1 MLQIVDDPVV
11 AVKDTDLPGAVVEV
25 AGLICTCP
33 EVADALGKT
42 AVSINEN
49 VWVALP
55 VHVRRCSGAT
65 IPQKFR

>member
-11 AVKDTDLPGAVVEV
+11 AVKDTDFPGAVVEV
-25 AGLICTCP
+25 AVLICTSP

-49 VWVALP
+49 V
-55 VHVRRCSGAT
+55 
-65 IPQKFR
+65 